1 MEMGMSVEYNVIDTN
16 NVWDFHKYL
25 IKNKK
30 QRIIENNVWINK
42 KTGNNIMFRLIRT
55 YLLSY
60 QVLVDHSSA

>member
-1 MEMGMSVEYNVIDTN
+1 MTVEYNVIDTN
-16 NVWDFHKYL
+16 DVLDFHKHL

-60 QVLVDHSSA
+60 